1 MPFDLNVK
9 KEGLL
14 NFSIQRETLL
24 QTLQISVGVVER
36 RHTMQILS
44 NVLLAVDDRQLI
56 VIGTDL
62 EVELIGLAKLDK
74 PIKNFRPTTVAAR
87 KLMDICRALP
97 EESIL
102 KITASEDGK
111 KIGIA
116 SGRSRFMLATLP
128 AADFPRIPEQTNLV
142 QFSIRQ
148 DVLKKLAEKTY
159 FAIPQ
164 QDVRNYLNGMLLEI
178 QDSFIRVVA
187 SDGHRLALNMEEFP
201 AGKSDT
207 FAQVIIPR
215 KGVLELMR
223 LLENSKDQVV
233 VELNANYL
241 RLKGESFIFTSKLIA
256 GKFPNYARSIPKNIN
271 KQIIINRQDLK
282 QAIMRVAILSNEIF
296 RSVKFNIENG
306 LLKLS
311 TNNPEQ
317 EEAGEE
323 MEVDYKGDQIEI
335 MFNINYLL
343 DILSSISSDKIVLN
357 IKDGEGGV
365 VIEDFDERN
374 KSLYVVMPIRK

>member
-1 MPFDLNVK
+1 
-9 KEGLL
+9 
-14 NFSIQRETLL
+14 
-24 QTLQISVGVVER
+24 
-36 RHTMQILS
+36 
-44 NVLLAVDDRQLI
+44 
-56 VIGTDL
+56 
-62 EVELIGLAKLDK
+62 
-74 PIKNFRPTTVAAR
+74 
-87 KLMDICRALP
+87 
-97 EESIL
+97 
-102 KITASEDGK
+102 
-111 KIGIA
+111 
-116 SGRSRFMLATLP
+116 
-128 AADFPRIPEQTNLV
+128 
-142 QFSIRQ
+142 
-148 DVLKKLAEKTY
+148 
-159 FAIPQ
+159 
-164 QDVRNYLNGMLLEI
+164 
-178 QDSFIRVVA
+178 
-187 SDGHRLALNMEEFP
+187 
-201 AGKSDT
+201 
-207 FAQVIIPR
+207 
-215 KGVLELMR
+215 MR
-223 LLENSKDQVV
+223 LLDNSKDQVV